1 MPLRCGVV
9 TPELELHAGALMAR
23 AQGGDQP
30 AYDELLRLAARD
42 ARGFVSRRVGAVD
55 WVEDVVQEA
64 LISIHKARHT
74 YDPARPFGPWFY
86 AIVHSRL
93 IDVLRSKKRLG
104 SREVADEAVLAAQP
118 APRADAAE
126 ADVRETLARAV
137 AALPRVQREI
147 VSLLKYE
154 DLSVRDVARR
164 MGMSEAAVKASAH
177 RGYKLLRRTVGLT
190 DVEHRPA
197 D

>member
-1 MPLRCGVV
+1 VPDH
-9 TPELELHAGALMAR
+9 HAEAAVLMAR
-23 AQGGDQP
+23 AQAGDQP
-30 AYDELLRLAARD
+30 AYDELLRRAARD
-42 ARGFVSRRVGAVD
+42 ARAFVVRRVGPAH
-55 WVEDVVQEA
+55 WVEDVVQEV
-64 LISIHKARHT
+64 LVTIHKARHT

-86 AIVHSRL
+86 AIVQSRL
-93 IDVLRSKKRLG
+93 IDALRSRKRVV
-104 SREVADEAVLAAQP
+104 SREVVDDAVLAAQP
-118 APRADAAE
+118 APRPGADA
-126 ADVRETLARAV
+126 DLRETLARAV

-164 MGMSEAAVKASAH
+164 LGMSEAAVKAAAH
-177 RGYKLLRRTVGLT
+177 RGYRLLRRTVGLA

>member
-1 MPLRCGVV
+1 
-9 TPELELHAGALMAR
+9 
-23 AQGGDQP
+23 
-30 AYDELLRLAARD
+30 
-42 ARGFVSRRVGAVD
+42 
-55 WVEDVVQEA
+55 
-64 LISIHKARHT
+64 
-74 YDPARPFGPWFY
+74 
-86 AIVHSRL
+86 
-93 IDVLRSKKRLG
+93 
-104 SREVADEAVLAAQP
+104 
-118 APRADAAE
+118 
-126 ADVRETLARAV
+126 
-137 AALPRVQREI
+137 

>member
-1 MPLRCGVV
+1 MG
-9 TPELELHAGALMAR
+9 R
-23 AQGGDQP
+23 AQDGDQP
-30 AYDELLRLAARD
+30 AYDELLRLAARE

-55 WVEDVVQEA
+55 WVEDVVQDA
-64 LISIHKARHT
+64 LITIHRVRQT
-74 YDPARPFGPWFY
+74 YDPGRPFGPWFY
-86 AIVHSRL
+86 AIVNSRL
-93 IDVLRSKKRLG
+93 IDTLRSKKRLG
-104 SREVADEAVLAAQP
+104 AREVVDDAAVAAQP
-118 APRADAAE
+118 APPDGSGAD

-137 AALPRVQREI
+137 AGLPRVQREI

-154 DLSVRDVARR
+154 HLSVRDVARR

>member
-1 MPLRCGVV
+1 M
-9 TPELELHAGALMAR
+9 TPEQELHAGALLAR

-64 LISIHKARHT
+64 LITIHRVRHT
-74 YDPARPFGPWFY
+74 YDPGRPFGPWFY
-86 AIVHSRL
+86 AIVNSRL
-93 IDVLRSKKRLG
+93 IDALRSKKRLG
-104 SREVADEAVLAAQP
+104 AREVVDDEAVAAQP
-118 APRADAAE
+118 APRGGGAVE
-126 ADVRETLARAV
+126 ADLRETLARAV
-137 AALPRVQREI
+137 AGLPRVQREI

>member
-1 MPLRCGVV
+1 MPAASELSSPLRSTTSICWKTVYDTAASAKG
-9 TPELELHAGALMAR
+9 HARRAAL
-23 AQGGDQP
+23 
-30 AYDELLRLAARD
+30 
-42 ARGFVSRRVGAVD
+42 
-55 WVEDVVQEA
+55 
-64 LISIHKARHT
+64 
-74 YDPARPFGPWFY
+74 
-86 AIVHSRL
+86 AIVGGR
-93 IDVLRSKKRLG
+93 
-104 SREVADEAVLAAQP
+104 RE
-118 APRADAAE
+118 
-126 ADVRETLARAV
+126 LARAV
-137 AALPRVQREI
+137 AGLPRVQREI

>member
-1 MPLRCGVV
+1 MC
-9 TPELELHAGALMAR
+9 
-23 AQGGDQP
+23 
-30 AYDELLRLAARD
+30 
-42 ARGFVSRRVGAVD
+42 
-55 WVEDVVQEA
+55 
-64 LISIHKARHT
+64 
-74 YDPARPFGPWFY
+74 
-86 AIVHSRL
+86 
-93 IDVLRSKKRLG
+93 
-104 SREVADEAVLAAQP
+104 
-118 APRADAAE
+118 
-126 ADVRETLARAV
+126 AV
-137 AALPRVQREI
+137 AGLPRVQREI

>member
-1 MPLRCGVV
+1 M

-42 ARGFVSRRVGAVD
+42 ARGFVARRVGAVD

-64 LISIHKARHT
+64 LITVHKARHT

-118 APRADAAE
+118 APRAAAAE

-137 AALPRVQREI
+137 AGLPRVQREI
-147 VSLLKYE
+147 VSLLKYRG
-154 DLSVRDVARR
+154 SVGARR
-164 MGMSEAAVKASAH
+164 RPPDGDERSGREGVRASRLQAAQEDRWAH
-177 RGYKLLRRTVGLT
+177 RRRTPT
-190 DVEHRPA
+190 S
-197 D
+197 

>member
-1 MPLRCGVV
+1 M
-9 TPELELHAGALMAR
+9 TPELELHAGALMRR

-42 ARGFVSRRVGAVD
+42 ARGF
-55 WVEDVVQEA
+55 
-64 LISIHKARHT
+64 
-74 YDPARPFGPWFY
+74 
-86 AIVHSRL
+86 
-93 IDVLRSKKRLG
+93 
-104 SREVADEAVLAAQP
+104 
-118 APRADAAE
+118 
-126 ADVRETLARAV
+126 
-137 AALPRVQREI
+137 
-147 VSLLKYE
+147 
-154 DLSVRDVARR
+154 VARR

>member
-1 MPLRCGVV
+1 M
-9 TPELELHAGALMAR
+9 TPDQELHAGALMAR
-23 AQGGDQP
+23 AQDGDQR

-64 LISIHKARHT
+64 LITLHKARHT
-74 YDPARPFGPWFY
+74 YDPQRPFGPWFY
-86 AIVHSRL
+86 AIVNSRL
-93 IDVLRSKKRLG
+93 IDALRVRKRRG
-104 SREVADEAVLAAQP
+104 AREVADETALAAEP
-118 APRADAAE
+118 APAPPAAE
-126 ADVRETLARAV
+126 ADLRETLARAV

-164 MGMSEAAVKASAH
+164 LGMSEAAVKASAH
-177 RGYKLLRRTVGLT
+177 RGYKLLRRNVGIA

>member
-1 MPLRCGVV
+1 M
-9 TPELELHAGALMAR
+9 
-23 AQGGDQP
+23 
-30 AYDELLRLAARD
+30 
-42 ARGFVSRRVGAVD
+42 
-55 WVEDVVQEA
+55 QEA
-64 LISIHKARHT
+64 LITIHRVRHT
-74 YDPARPFGPWFY
+74 YDPGRPFGPWFY
-86 AIVHSRL
+86 AIVNSRM

-104 SREVADEAVLAAQP
+104 AREVVDEAAIAAQA
-118 APRADAAE
+118 APRAAAAD

-137 AALPRVQREI
+137 AGLPRVQREI
-147 VSLLKYE
+147 VSLLKYD

-164 MGMSEAAVKASAH
+164 MGMTESAVKASAH